1 MNNEY
6 NKILDQLMEKISK
19 AVVDEEYDKVVI
31 YNEELCNAVME
42 MTNSCAEEDKES
54 LYNLISDARDE
65 IDSLKEQI
73 IARQNKLSSD
83 TNKSNK
89 RKEITKINMYKKD
102 NVIDVCTLLK
112 KCNIKEI
119 SKYLLEQGKKKD
131 FPDITRRQ

>member
-1 MNNEY
+1 MKNEY

-65 IDSLKEQI
+65 IDGLKEQI

-89 RKEITKINMYKKD
+89 AKANY
-102 NVIDVCTLLK
+102 NAA
-112 KCNIKEI
+112 
-119 SKYLLEQGKKKD
+119 
-131 FPDITRRQ
+131 